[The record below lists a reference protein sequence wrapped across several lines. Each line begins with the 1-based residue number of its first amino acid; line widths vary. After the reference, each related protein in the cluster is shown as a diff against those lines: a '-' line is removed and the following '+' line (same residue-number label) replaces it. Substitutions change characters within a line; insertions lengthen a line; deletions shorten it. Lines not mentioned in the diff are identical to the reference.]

1 MKEYLGSIS
10 RLVGIKDPVSID
22 ANKSEVFA
30 DRANSRKSVTTLKQY
45 KMSGKKGHSKKMKKL
60 KMDFLLGS
68 EKYWL
73 VEEDLMPLYSHL
85 VDGYSKFTIEN
96 SVIEVTSQVNQVL
109 ESLQLNSSSNNIQV

>member
-1 MKEYLGSIS
+1 M
-10 RLVGIKDPVSID
+10 GIKDPVSID